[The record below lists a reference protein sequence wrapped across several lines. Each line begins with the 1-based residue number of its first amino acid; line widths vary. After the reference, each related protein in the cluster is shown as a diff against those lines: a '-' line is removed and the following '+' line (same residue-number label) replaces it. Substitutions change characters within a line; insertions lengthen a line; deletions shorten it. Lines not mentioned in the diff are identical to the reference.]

1 MTDTP
6 HVIDTTAKL
15 VRMANQIARNLT
27 HDHDP
32 VVAVADHIHAFWT
45 VRMQQDLLAH
55 GPDGLDAVAQAA
67 LERLAPGVRV
77 ADAR

>member
-1 MTDTP
+1 MMEAP

-15 VRMANQIARNLT
+15 VRMINQIARNLT

-32 VVAVADHIHAFWT
+32 STAVASHIHAFWT

-67 LERLAPGVRV
+67 LERLAPGVRS
-77 ADAR
+77 ADVR